1 MYKYLTMITDSIVIA
16 SDHAGFS
23 LKQEII
29 SFLKDKGLKIEDLG
43 TYDDAATDYPDFG
56 HALAGK
62 IESGEY
68 AYGISICGTGNG
80 ISMTA
85 NKHASIRSGICWS
98 EEVARLTRAHNDAN
112 ICSLPARFVSVDLAK
127 RMVEIFLTTE
137 FDGGRHERRIR
148 KIPL

>member
-1 MYKYLTMITDSIVIA
+1 MITDSIVIA

-23 LKQEII
+23 LKAEII
-29 SFLKDKGLKIEDLG
+29 AFLKGQGLKVEDLG
-43 TYDDAATDYPDFG
+43 TYDDSSTDYPDFG
-56 HALAGK
+56 HALARK

-68 AYGISICGTGNG
+68 PYGISICGTGNG

-85 NKHASIRSGICWS
+85 NKHAGIRSGICWS

-112 ICSLPARFVSVDLAK
+112 ICSLPARFVSVELAI
-127 RMVEIFLTTE
+127 RMVEVFLSTG

-148 KIPL
+148 KIPI